1 MLVCEGVMTKYC
13 TMIKQLLGTDS
24 HWNAVKYVFKN
35 FKFIYLKLIFFNI
48 FESFWCTNIKNNYI
62 YIYYFNIFLS
72 KNHFKKQ
79 YFIDFCGRK
88 ILDYFPHTRCI
99 LIIKK

>member
-48 FESFWCTNIKNNYI
+48 FESF
-62 YIYYFNIFLS
+62 
-72 KNHFKKQ
+72 
-79 YFIDFCGRK
+79 
-88 ILDYFPHTRCI
+88 
-99 LIIKK
+99 